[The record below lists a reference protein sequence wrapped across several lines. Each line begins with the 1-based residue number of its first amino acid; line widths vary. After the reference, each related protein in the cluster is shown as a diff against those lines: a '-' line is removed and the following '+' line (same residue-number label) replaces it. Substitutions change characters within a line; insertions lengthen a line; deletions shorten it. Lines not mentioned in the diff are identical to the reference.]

1 MSRQTV
7 NTGPILALVAAEIL
21 AFLLY
26 TGSCEAR
33 NGNPERCENRWG
45 IALPGIALA
54 VQSAATYFMQPSGSS
69 HAPSRRR
76 SSDEPE
82 A

>member
-7 NTGPILALVAAEIL
+7 NTGPILALVAAEIA
-21 AFLLY
+21 AFLIY

-33 NGNPERCENRWG
+33 GNPERCEIRWG

-69 HAPSRRR
+69 RAPSRRR

>member
-1 MSRQTV
+1 M
-7 NTGPILALVAAEIL
+7 NTAPILALVAAEIL

-33 NGNPERCENRWG
+33 NGNPDRCESRWG

-54 VQSAATYFMQPSGSS
+54 VQSAATFFMQPSGGGSS
-69 HAPSRRR
+69 RTPSKRRAI
-76 SSDEPE
+76 DEPTYLP
-82 A
+82 